1 MWEKDIWYCEKM
13 FLSII
18 QNSIDFGTI
27 FRKYVLLIPWVVQ
40 NLLLSNFMYLYIINL
55 LECIR
60 DAIYQIIIDWRKEED
75 DGEGEVKKYLQ
86 HAFAKE

>member
-1 MWEKDIWYCEKM
+1 MWEKDIWYCKKNP
-13 FLSII
+13 SII
-18 QNSIDFGTI
+18 RNLINFGTI
-27 FRKYVLLIPWVVQ
+27 YALLIYWIVQ

-55 LECIR
+55 LECMR
-60 DAIYQIIIDWRKEED
+60 DAIYQIIIDWKKEED

>member
-1 MWEKDIWYCEKM
+1 M

-18 QNSIDFGTI
+18 RKLID
-27 FRKYVLLIPWVVQ
+27 FRKYALLIFWIVQ

-55 LECIR
+55 VECMR
-60 DAIYQIIIDWRKEED
+60 DAISQIIIDWKKEED

>member
-18 QNSIDFGTI
+18 RNSIL
-27 FRKYVLLIPWVVQ
+27 RKYALLIVWIVQ

-55 LECIR
+55 LECMR
-60 DAIYQIIIDWRKEED
+60 DAIYQIIIDWKKEED